1 MYKLIIRLKPGL
13 LRFSY
18 ILLLLCNVTAYG
30 QDAISLFNEYSSR
43 IYQIRII
50 EQASG
55 KQAAI
60 GSGFQISG
68 DGIVVTNYHVVSEYI
83 NNSDRYHIEYVD
95 HNGEKGALTLI
106 DFDVINDLALVK
118 RDIQGGQF
126 LAIATS
132 LPRQGEAIYS
142 LGNPHDLGLTV
153 IPGTY
158 NGIAAYSL
166 YQRIHFSGSINP
178 GMSGGPVLNSSGEVV
193 GVNVATAGNQI
204 SFLVPLDKLSK
215 LINRLD
221 NQPID
226 LNDVKEIITNQLALN
241 QQDFLGNLVNGEW
254 VTAEFKGV
262 TIPNEIAD
270 YIRCWGSTSNDPD
283 IQYENYGSVCSQG
296 EQIYLSSS
304 FTTGSIVYQFN
315 WLESEALNPSQFYN
329 MYKSQISNVYPDN
342 YAGKDDVTDYEC
354 YEEFMD
360 TKSRSGMNVKTKGTF
375 CARLYK
381 EYQDLYDVLYLS
393 ASVHENKK
401 GLISHFTL
409 SGVSKELAMVFTKKF
424 ISNIIW
430 N

>member
-1 MYKLIIRLKPGL
+1 MKLGL
-13 LRFSY
+13 LPFSC
-18 ILLLLCNVTAYG
+18 ILLLLYNVTAYG

-55 KQAAI
+55 KQAAL
-60 GSGFQISG
+60 GSGFQVSG

-83 NNSDRYHIEYVD
+83 NSPDRYHIEYVD
-95 HNGEKGALTLI
+95 HNGEKGELTLI

-118 RDIQGGQF
+118 RDMQGGQY

-132 LPRQGEAIYS
+132 LPMQGEAIYS

-204 SFLVPLDKLSK
+204 SFLVPLDKLTR
-215 LINRLD
+215 LIIRLD
-221 NQPID
+221 NQPVD
-226 LNDVKEIITNQLALN
+226 LNDVKAIITKQLALN
-241 QQDFLGNLVNGEW
+241 QQDFLGKLVNSEW
-254 VTAEFKGV
+254 VTSEFKGV

-270 YIRCWGSTSNDPD
+270 YIRCWGSASDDPD
-283 IQYENYGSVCSQG
+283 IQYENFGSVCSQG

-315 WLESEALNPSQFYN
+315 WLESETLNPSQFYN
-329 MYKSQISNVYPDN
+329 MYKSQISNVYSDN
-342 YAGKDDVTDYEC
+342 YAGKDDVTDFEC
-354 YEEFMD
+354 YEEFME
-360 TKSRSGMNVKTKGTF
+360 TKSRSGKDVKTKGTF

-393 ASVHENKK
+393 ASVHESKK

-424 ISNIIW
+424 ISNIVW